1 MNVLV
6 DTSVWVAHFKQRNEH
21 LVALLETGRV
31 VCHPHV
37 IVEVAC
43 GTPPN
48 RQLVLALLE
57 ELEFAPVATV
67 LELLGL
73 IERRALYARGWGLV
87 DIGLLASA
95 LLDEHTLVWTLDKR
109 LSAMAADLGLSYSPT
124 VPSGCLVA

>member
-6 DTSVWVAHFKQRNEH
+6 DTSVWVAHFKQRNQH
-21 LVALLETGRV
+21 LVGLLDAGRV
-31 VCHPHV
+31 VCHPYV

-48 RQLVLALLE
+48 RQLVLTLLE

-73 IERRALYARGWGLV
+73 IERRALSARGCGCV
-87 DIGLLASA
+87 DISLLASA
-95 LLDEHTLVWTLDKR
+95 LLDEHTQVWTLDKR
-109 LSAMAADLGLSYSPT
+109 LSAMAADLGLAYSPT
-124 VPSGCLVA
+124 VLS